1 MTPARNLILVDRIPI
16 RWGDMDA
23 MNHVNNTIYFRYMEQ
38 TRIAWYEKMFGA
50 LSSACDVGMVIVNAS
65 CTFIKPLTY
74 PGTVEVSM
82 LLGECSR
89 SSVHSYYEMRIGDIL
104 YAEGAAKV
112 VWIDIRRNKAIPL
125 PQSIV
130 DASAGR
136 VDATT
141 GEPQ

>member
-1 MTPARNLILVDRIPI
+1 MTPARKLVLVDRIPI

-23 MNHVNNTIYFRYMEQ
+23 MSHVNNTIYFRYMEQ
-38 TRIAWYEKMFGA
+38 TRIAWYEKMFGE
-50 LSSACDVGMVIVNAS
+50 LSSARDVGMVIVNAS

-104 YAEGAAKV
+104 YAEGAAKI
-112 VWIDIRRNKAIPL
+112 VWIDIRRNKAIAL

-130 DASAGR
+130 ESSAGR
-136 VDATT
+136 ADATT
-141 GEPQ
+141 GVPQ

>member
-1 MTPARNLILVDRIPI
+1 MTPARNLVLVDRIPI

-23 MNHVNNTIYFRYMEQ
+23 MSHVNNTIYFRYMEQ

-104 YAEGAAKV
+104 YAEGAAKI

>member
-104 YAEGAAKV
+104 YAEGAAKI

>member
-1 MTPARNLILVDRIPI
+1 MTPARKLVLVDRIPI
-16 RWGDMDA
+16 RWGDMDV
-23 MNHVNNTIYFRYMEQ
+23 MSHVNNTIYFRYMEQ

-104 YAEGAAKV
+104 YAEGAAKI